1 MYQTVDRN
9 KEFKIQNEF
18 KQSGLSLGHDSM
30 ADLSTYAIFSNIERI
45 ENRLMWVS
53 NWEVNF
59 EMGSNW
65 WVIFLIQ

>member
-9 KEFKIQNEF
+9 EEFQILNEF
-18 KQSGLSLGHDSM
+18 KQSGLSLGHDAM

-65 WVIFLIQ
+65 